1 MWKTIVSSMLIMTFG
16 GVAFAEDSADPTA
29 QIVQQA
35 TDWIATD
42 QGISPGDINVRPPD
56 RRATIDSCQSGL
68 AFGWPFQS
76 NTRTL
81 EISCADP
88 AWRYFVQVRFE
99 PGIPAISV
107 VTDRVK
113 GHVLNRDDL
122 VEITVREAPENSITA
137 IDTLIGQTLA
147 RDVAKGEP
155 LQSQDIATEAM
166 QFTTL
171 RAYERGEVIDRM
183 DVFFESTDRPRA
195 GSLTEWPG
203 GQVVANR
210 ALSANTLLVPS
221 DLETAIDVVIT
232 RENIIRNQVI
242 TADMVAIEARPS
254 RQVRGTPLARP
265 EEAIG
270 FEATRTLRI
279 GTILGASDL
288 RAADLVRK
296 GENVT
301 LTITRGALSISVDTV
316 AMEDAKLGEQVLLRN
331 SDSGR
336 EIRGIVTG
344 RHQAKGL

>member
-1 MWKTIVSSMLIMTFG
+1 MWKTIISSMLIMTFCG
-16 GVAFAEDSADPTA
+16 IAFAEDSADPTA
-29 QIVQQA
+29 QIVKQA
-35 TDWIATD
+35 TAWIAKD
-42 QGISPGDINVRPPD
+42 QGINPGEINVRPPD
-56 RRATIDSCQSGL
+56 RRASFDTCKSGL

-88 AWRYFVQVRFE
+88 TWRYFLQVRFE
-99 PGIPAISV
+99 PGFPAITV
-107 VTDRVK
+107 VKDVLK
-113 GHVLNRDDL
+113 SHVLNRDDL
-122 VEITVREAPENSITA
+122 VQITVREASDHLVSTMDA
-137 IDTLIGQTLA
+137 LIGQTLT
-147 RDVAKGEP
+147 RDLAKGEP
-155 LQSQDIATEAM
+155 IQSQDIATDAM

-195 GSLTEWPG
+195 GSLTEWPAG
-203 GQVVANR
+203 KMVANR
-210 ALSANTLLVPS
+210 ALPENTLLVPS
-221 DLETAIDVVIT
+221 DLESAIDVVVT

-242 TADMVAIEARPS
+242 TADMVAVEARPS

-270 FEATRTLRI
+270 FEATRTVRT
-279 GTILGASDL
+279 GTILGPSDL
-288 RAADLVRK
+288 RVADLVRK

-336 EIRGIVTG
+336 EIRGVVTG